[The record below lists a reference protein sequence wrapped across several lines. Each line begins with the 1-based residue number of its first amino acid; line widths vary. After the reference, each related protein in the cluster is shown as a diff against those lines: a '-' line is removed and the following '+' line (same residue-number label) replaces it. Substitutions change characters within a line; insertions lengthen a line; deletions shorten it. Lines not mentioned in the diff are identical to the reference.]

1 MRTARQADEPVN
13 SAGSS
18 VADLFRDGLL
28 DHRADRL
35 QQAEAVYR
43 QVLTMCPAH
52 ADALHLLGIIALHM
66 GRNDLAFD
74 YIGRAIALHGTHQD
88 GYSNLGHAL
97 REFGLV
103 RPDLSDAHNNL
114 GHLLYARGQPAE
126 AEAKCRE
133 ALRLRPDNPEAQTNL
148 GNALLALG
156 RPAEAEAS
164 HREALRLRP
173 EYPEAHYNLGI
184 ALHAL
189 GRPAEA
195 EVSCREALRLR
206 PGTPEAHNNLG
217 YALHALGRTSE
228 AEACYRG
235 ALQLLPEYPEAHNNL
250 GTVLIALGR
259 PVEAEAS
266 CREALR
272 LRPDAPEP
280 HFTLAYALLLAG
292 QLNAG
297 WKEYEW
303 RWQTTQLSERARN
316 FLAPLW
322 GGEAIGDRAIL
333 LHAEQGFG
341 DTLQFCRYVPLIAR
355 GARIILEVQA
365 PLVRLLSRLPG
376 NMEII
381 AHGDRLPR
389 FDLHCPLLSLPRAF
403 GTTLNTIPAAT
414 PYVAADPARAVNW
427 HQRLAGLGGL
437 RVGLVWAGS
446 RRLNRPE

>member
-1 MRTARQADEPVN
+1 MRTARRADEPVN
-13 SAGSS
+13 STGSS
-18 VADLFRDGLL
+18 VAELFRDGLL

-35 QQAEAVYR
+35 EQAEAAYR

-97 REFGLV
+97 RDFGLV
-103 RPDLSDAHNNL
+103 RPDLSDAHNNF
-114 GHLLYARGQPAE
+114 GHLLYARGQPVE
-126 AEAKCRE
+126 AEA
-133 ALRLRPDNPEAQTNL
+133 N
-148 GNALLALG
+148 
-156 RPAEAEAS
+156 
-164 HREALRLRP
+164 
-173 EYPEAHYNLGI
+173 
-184 ALHAL
+184 
-189 GRPAEA
+189 
-195 EVSCREALRLR
+195 CREALRLR

-250 GTVLIALGR
+250 ATALIALGR

-272 LRPDAPEP
+272 LRPDVPEA
-280 HFTLAYALLLAG
+280 HFTLAYALLLG
-292 QLNAG
+292 GRLDAG

-355 GARIILEVQA
+355 GARIILEVQD
-365 PLVRLLSRLPG
+365 PLVRLLYRLPG
-376 NMEII
+376 NIEVV

-403 GTTLNTIPAAT
+403 GTTLDTIPAAT
-414 PYVAADPARAVNW
+414 PYLVADPALAANW
-427 HQRLAGLGGL
+427 HQRLAGLGGQ
-437 RVGLVWAGS
+437 RIGLVWAGS